1 MGNTVCH
8 HSCQIFLGGDFFIM
22 KKSTSKLLALLLGV
36 VMIVAMLPAAS
47 ANGDAL
53 RGAVVQQVQD
63 IMNVDYTLH
72 VRIKRTDVTGDKFTS
87 YTAAGVR
94 PATLFEWERAR
105 TPLKGM
111 PPSDKAATLELF
123 KTQLDPSVNKVA
135 GIPHMPKTNKYGFSL
150 HSFLTDVISRVS
162 PSAPTTF
169 QEALTHDSLVS
180 LLPGADLKAADS
192 KAAITD
198 TAAAKAAYAKLGAGD
213 VLLAWNN
220 NADVGTASA
229 ADADVQAP
237 VHAMIVKE
245 VSGEQVTV
253 MYPAFS
259 QPLWYFQC
267 NKCDVIDIDGPTSAA
282 PKYTEANSYYT
293 YKGTKTHNETHPDAN
308 CKGSWVAMYG
318 TTWRT
323 ETVSFDDL
331 LDGAKVPYGCLGS
344 YIPYTL
350 AVYGSGAPKA
360 DVKVSTTVNAN
371 NIVSGFTAKVTSNY
385 RIVAFDAVLTA
396 EDGTVQH
403 FESVV
408 PDWKAWTYDYSDVNL
423 DRALME
429 CKTGKYNLTLKVKA
443 GNAYVDAYSFDFGLA
458 DAAVRISADKTAVVQ
473 GTDVTATLT
482 SLQDGYTGVKATVS
496 YDYKRFTFDAKKS
509 ASANVTFSDDGK
521 GIVTVRYD
529 GSALGNGATIA
540 KLVFTAASGGGYPVT
555 EGVTPIKIMSLATS
569 RTAGAS
575 DDQLQ
580 ADRSEGAGMVTLGF
594 TAVVHENYAA
604 GKDLIVVFL
613 KDDSL
618 VKKTQAPLL
627 YDGKPMFEIT
637 TSNYNIKGDRFF
649 CIFGYIVEDADP
661 ALVTKDV
668 SDDAKMCSEIKY
680 TNDVN
685 GTVVVDINDA
695 QAIANIYNGKLALE
709 GNETKWFRA
718 DVNRD
723 GKVDVSD
730 RNELMSSLNK

>member
-1 MGNTVCH
+1 
-8 HSCQIFLGGDFFIM
+8 M
-22 KKSTSKLLALLLGV
+22 KKSASKLLALLLGV

-53 RGAVVQQVQD
+53 REAVVQQTQD
-63 IMNVDYTLH
+63 IMNVDYTLNT
-72 VRIKRTDVTGDKFTS
+72 RIKRTDATDEKFTAF
-87 YTAAGVR
+87 TEGGVR
-94 PATLFEWERAR
+94 PATMFEWDRAR

-111 PPSDKAATLELF
+111 PPSTNAATLELF
-123 KTQLDPSVNKVA
+123 KTQLDPSVNKVN
-135 GIPHMPKTNKYGFSL
+135 GIPHMPKTNKYGFTL
-150 HSFLTDVISRVS
+150 HSFLVDVISRVS
-162 PSAPTTF
+162 PNAPATF
-169 QEALTHDSLVS
+169 QDALTHESMVS

-213 VLLAWNN
+213 FLLAWNN
-220 NADVGTASA
+220 NADVGTASK
-229 ADADVQAP
+229 ADSEVQAP
-237 VHAMIVKE
+237 VHAMVVKE
-245 VSGEQVTV
+245 VNGEQVTV

-267 NKCDVIDIDGPTSAA
+267 DKCDVIDIDGPTSAA
-282 PKYTEANSYYT
+282 PKFTKANQYYT
-293 YKGTKTHNETHPDAN
+293 YQRTYTHNETYPDVS

-323 ETVSFDDL
+323 ETLSFDDL
-331 LDGAKVPYGCLGS
+331 LDGTKVPFGCIGS

-360 DVKVSTTVNAN
+360 DVKVSTTVDAN

-396 EDGTVQH
+396 EDGTVQN

-408 PDWKAWTYDYSDVNL
+408 PDWKAWSYDYSDVNL

-429 CKTGKYNLTLKVKA
+429 CKTGKYNLTLKVKT
-443 GNAYVDAYSFDFGLA
+443 GNAYVDAYNFDFGLA
-458 DAAVRISADKTAVVQ
+458 DAAVKISTDKTAVVQ

-482 SLQDGYTGVKATVS
+482 SLQAGYTGVKATVS
-496 YDYKRFTFDAKKS
+496 YDSKYFFFDAKKS

-521 GIVTVRYD
+521 GTVTVRYD
-529 GSALGNGATIA
+529 GSALGNGTTIA

-569 RTAGAS
+569 KTAGAT
-575 DDQLQ
+575 DAQLQ

-594 TAVVHENYAA
+594 TAVVHENYV
-604 GKDLIVVFL
+604 GNKDLLVVFL
-613 KDDSL
+613 KDNSL
-618 VKKTQAPLL
+618 VLKTQAAIL
-627 YDGKPMFEIT
+627 YDGKLMHEIT
-637 TSNYNIKGDRFF
+637 TSNYNIDGDRFF
-649 CIFGYIVEDADP
+649 CIFGIIVEDADP
-661 ALVTKDV
+661 GLVTKDPAEKPTV
-668 SDDAKMCSEIKY
+668 CPEIQY
-680 TNDVN
+680 SNDVN
-685 GTVVVDINDA
+685 LTSVVDINDA
-695 QAIANIYNGKLALE
+695 QAIANIYNGKVPLE
-709 GNETKWFRA
+709 GNETQWFRA

-723 GKVDVSD
+723 GKVDVND
-730 RNELMSSLNK
+730 RNALMNTLNQ